1 MNRRPF
7 AFLCVSLL
15 AFAALACSD
24 EPERARCSECGM
36 FITAESDWTVRSVRE
51 SGDTEYDAPKCAFRA
66 EGSAAALRFM
76 EYYGS
81 GSQGGSALRFVVESD
96 VQGPMGIDLVPVAP
110 DRVEH
115 FIADHGG
122 RSVEF
127 EAVDAALLES
137 LRP

>member
-1 MNRRPF
+1 MYRRPF
-7 AFLCVSLL
+7 FFCLSLFVL
-15 AFAALACSD
+15 AACSD

-36 FITAESDWTVRSVRE
+36 FIEAESDWTVRSGE
-51 SGDTEYDAPKCAFRA
+51 TEYDTPKCAFRA
-66 EGSAAALRFM
+66 EGSAATLRFS

-81 GSQGGSALRFVVESD
+81 GTQGGAALRFVVESD

-115 FIADHGG
+115 FITDHGG

-127 EAVDAALLES
+127 DAVDAPLLES

>member
-1 MNRRPF
+1 MIRMNRRPF
-7 AFLCVSLL
+7 LL
-15 AFAALACSD
+15 AVLSLFAFVQACSD

-36 FITAESDWTVRSVRE
+36 YIAAESEWTVRS
-51 SGDTEYDAPKCAFRA
+51 GAATEYDTPKCAFRA
-66 EGSAAALRFM
+66 EGSAAALRFR

-81 GSQGGSALRFVVESD
+81 GVHGGAALRFVVESD
-96 VQGPMGIDLVPVAP
+96 VQGPMGIDLVPVAA

-127 EAVDAALLES
+127 ADVDAALLES
-137 LRP
+137 LAP

>member
-1 MNRRPF
+1 
-7 AFLCVSLL
+7 
-15 AFAALACSD
+15 
-24 EPERARCSECGM
+24 M
-36 FITAESDWTVRSVRE
+36 FIEAESDWTVRSFAD
-51 SGDTEYDAPKCAFRA
+51 SGETEYDTPKCAFRA
-66 EGSAAALRFM
+66 EGSAATLRFG

-81 GSQGGSALRFVVESD
+81 GAQGGAALRFVVESD

-127 EAVDAALLES
+127 DDVDNALLAS